1 MQQWRTS
8 CSLQTGQLKHDAC
21 FTLPTPRSP
30 SPMMAALKVR
40 VARVYGRRR
49 RYSEIMDRT
58 LVGPSW
64 DAALQ
69 PYVGQKVGGIPTSR
83 NAARAEFA
91 DSCDLHRSATRAES
105 PFAPRPKRGLFL
117 SLSLSLLCSSPSPS
131 TCHSRQINPT
141 CAKKLSCLNDR
152 PAACDGGCPQRRR
165 HPLRLLCNDVLS
177 RYDARG
183 VLPLFCNSDRLHGHR
198 HTELSL
204 SLSLF
209 PEIAQQGGNV
219 PHCVAARRY

>member
-40 VARVYGRRR
+40 VARVYERRR
-49 RYSEIMDRT
+49 RYSEMMDRT

-117 SLSLSLLCSSPSPS
+117 SLFVSSLF
-131 TCHSRQINPT
+131 
-141 CAKKLSCLNDR
+141 
-152 PAACDGGCPQRRR
+152 
-165 HPLRLLCNDVLS
+165 
-177 RYDARG
+177 
-183 VLPLFCNSDRLHGHR
+183 LPFAVY
-198 HTELSL
+198 LSL
-204 SLSLF
+204 SSNQSNLCKKVVVPERSACRVRRRLSTEAASPTASAVQRC
-209 PEIAQQGGNV
+209 PESLR
-219 PHCVAARRY
+219 C